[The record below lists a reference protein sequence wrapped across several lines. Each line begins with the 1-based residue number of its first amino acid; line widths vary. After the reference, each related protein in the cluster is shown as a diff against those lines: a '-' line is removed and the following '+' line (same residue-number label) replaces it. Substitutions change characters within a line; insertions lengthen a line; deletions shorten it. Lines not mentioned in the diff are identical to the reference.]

1 MAKTATLLDL
11 ESLADESLEDIA
23 EAPEYINPPAGD
35 YILRSVSGEI
45 RTYEEDD
52 GTTKQSIR
60 IVIAVKEALE
70 LVSDEPP
77 VPEGSLFS
85 LSFQGTKEG
94 LGAFKR
100 ELRKMTGLEVLQPM
114 TLNEYFQMLE
124 TELEFRGRISY
135 RKFKDREFINLR
147 IL

>member
-60 IVIAVKEALE
+60 VVIAVKEALE

-114 TLNEYFQMLE
+114 TLNEYFEMLE

>member
-1 MAKTATLLDL
+1 M
-11 ESLADESLEDIA
+11 
-23 EAPEYINPPAGD
+23 
-35 YILRSVSGEI
+35 
-45 RTYEEDD
+45 
-52 GTTKQSIR
+52 
-60 IVIAVKEALE
+60 KEALE

-135 RKFKDREFINLR
+135 RKFKDREYINLR

>member
-11 ESLADESLEDIA
+11 ESMADESLEDIA

-52 GTTKQSIR
+52 GTTRQSVR

-85 LSFQGTKEG
+85 ISFRGTKEG
-94 LGAFKR
+94 LGVFKR
-100 ELRKMTGLEVLQPM
+100 ELRKMTGLDVLQPM
-114 TLNEYFQMLE
+114 TLNEYFEMLE
-124 TELEFRGRISY
+124 TELEFQGRISY
-135 RKFKDREFINLR
+135 RKFKDKEVLSLR

>member
-100 ELRKMTGLEVLQPM
+100 EIRKMTGLEVLQPM

-135 RKFKDREFINLR
+135 RKFKDREYINLR

>member
-52 GTTKQSIR
+52 GTTRQSVR
-60 IVIAVKEALE
+60 VVIAVKEALE

-114 TLNEYFQMLE
+114 TLNEYFGMLE
-124 TELEFRGRISY
+124 TELEFQGRISY
-135 RKFKDREFINLR
+135 RKFKDKEYINLR

>member
-45 RTYEEDD
+45 RTYEEDN
-52 GTTKQSIR
+52 GTTRQSIR

-135 RKFKDREFINLR
+135 RKFKDKEFINLR

>member
-52 GTTKQSIR
+52 GTTRQSIR

-100 ELRKMTGLEVLQPM
+100 EIRKMTGLEVLQPM
-114 TLNEYFQMLE
+114 TLNEYFEMLE
-124 TELEFRGRISY
+124 TELEFQGRISY

>member
-52 GTTKQSIR
+52 GTTRQSVR
-60 IVIAVKEALE
+60 VVIAVKEALE

-135 RKFKDREFINLR
+135 RKFKDKEFINLR

>member
-52 GTTKQSIR
+52 GTTRQSIR

>member
-52 GTTKQSIR
+52 GAKKQSVR

-85 LSFQGTKEG
+85 ISFQGTKEG

-114 TLNEYFQMLE
+114 TLNEYFEMLE
-124 TELEFRGRISY
+124 TELEFQGRISY
-135 RKFKDREFINLR
+135 RKFKDKEFINLR

>member
-60 IVIAVKEALE
+60 VVIAVKEALE

-100 ELRKMTGLEVLQPM
+100 ELREMTGLEVLQPM

-135 RKFKDREFINLR
+135 RKFKDREYINLR

>member
-11 ESLADESLEDIA
+11 ESLADESLGDIA

-60 IVIAVKEALE
+60 VVIAVKEALE

-135 RKFKDREFINLR
+135 RKFKDREYINLR

>member
-45 RTYEEDD
+45 RTYKEDD

-60 IVIAVKEALE
+60 VVIAVKEALE

-135 RKFKDREFINLR
+135 RKFKDREYINLR

>member
-52 GTTKQSIR
+52 GTTRQSVR
-60 IVIAVKEALE
+60 VVIAVKEALE

-100 ELRKMTGLEVLQPM
+100 ELRKMTGEESLPAM

-124 TELEFRGRISY
+124 TELEFQGRISY
-135 RKFKDREFINLR
+135 RKFKDKEYINLR

>member
-52 GTTKQSIR
+52 GTTRQSIR

-135 RKFKDREFINLR
+135 RKFKDREYINLR

>member
-60 IVIAVKEALE
+60 VVIAVKEALE

-100 ELRKMTGLEVLQPM
+100 ELRKMTGEKSLPAM
-114 TLNEYFQMLE
+114 TLNEYFEMLE
-124 TELEFRGRISY
+124 TELEFRGRVSY
-135 RKFKDREFINLR
+135 RKFKDKEYINLR

>member
-52 GTTKQSIR
+52 GTTRQSVR
-60 IVIAVKEALE
+60 VVIAVKEALE

-100 ELRKMTGLEVLQPM
+100 ELRKMTGEESLPAM

-124 TELEFRGRISY
+124 TELEFQGRISY

>member
-35 YILRSVSGEI
+35 YTLRSVSGEI

-52 GTTKQSIR
+52 GTTRQSIR

-85 LSFQGTKEG
+85 LSFRGTQEG
-94 LGAFKR
+94 LGVFKR

-114 TLNEYFQMLE
+114 TLNEYFEMLE
-124 TELEFRGRISY
+124 TELEFQGRISY
-135 RKFKDREFINLR
+135 RKFKDKEYINLR

>member
-52 GTTKQSIR
+52 GTTRQSVR
-60 IVIAVKEALE
+60 VVIAVKEALE

-114 TLNEYFQMLE
+114 TLNEYFGMLE

-135 RKFKDREFINLR
+135 RKFKDREYINLR

>member
-52 GTTKQSIR
+52 GTTRQSVR
-60 IVIAVKEALE
+60 VVIAVKEALE

-85 LSFQGTKEG
+85 ISFQGTKEG

-135 RKFKDREFINLR
+135 RKFKDKEYINLR

>member
-52 GTTKQSIR
+52 GTTRQSVR
-60 IVIAVKEALE
+60 VVIAVKEALE

-100 ELRKMTGLEVLQPM
+100 ELRKMTGEESLPAM

-135 RKFKDREFINLR
+135 RKFKDREYINLR

>member
-60 IVIAVKEALE
+60 VVIAVKEALE

-85 LSFQGTKEG
+85 LSFKGTKEG

-135 RKFKDREFINLR
+135 RKFKDREYINLR

>member
-52 GTTKQSIR
+52 GTTRQSVR
-60 IVIAVKEALE
+60 VVIAVKEALE

>member
-60 IVIAVKEALE
+60 VVIAVKEALE

-135 RKFKDREFINLR
+135 RKFKDREYINLR

>member
-1 MAKTATLLDL
+1 MAKTSTLLDL
-11 ESLADESLEDIA
+11 EALADESLEDIA
-23 EAPEYINPPAGD
+23 EAPEFINPPAGD
-35 YILRSVSGEI
+35 YTLRSVSGEI
-45 RTYEEDD
+45 KSFEQED

-70 LVSDEPP
+70 LVADEPP

-94 LGAFKR
+94 VGAFKR
-100 ELRKMTGLEVLQPM
+100 ELRKMTGEDSLPAM
-114 TLNEYFQMLE
+114 TLNEYFGMLE
-124 TELEFRGRISY
+124 SEIEFSGRISY
-135 RKFKDREFINLR
+135 RKFKDREYINLR

>member
-52 GTTKQSIR
+52 GTKKQSIR
-60 IVIAVKEALE
+60 VVLAVKEALE

-135 RKFKDREFINLR
+135 RKFKDKEYINLR

>member
-1 MAKTATLLDL
+1 MAKTTTLLDL

-52 GTTKQSIR
+52 GTRQSVR
-60 IVIAVKEALE
+60 VVIAVKEALE

-85 LSFQGTKEG
+85 LSFQGTREG

-100 ELRKMTGLEVLQPM
+100 ELRKMTGEESLPAM
-114 TLNEYFQMLE
+114 TLNEYFEMLE
-124 TELEFRGRISY
+124 TELEFRGRVSY
-135 RKFKDREFINLR
+135 RKFKDKEYINLR

>member
-52 GTTKQSIR
+52 GTTRQSIR

-100 ELRKMTGLEVLQPM
+100 ELRKMTGEEFLPAM